1 VVFRRLHLIV
11 KPILGVIMIKND
23 ISTSYLKNCI
33 LNGRD
38 GEIIFSMD
46 EKFQISP
53 HLDGYAIIPIEEYKK
68 LSQLDIGT
76 KKT

>member
-1 VVFRRLHLIV
+1 
-11 KPILGVIMIKND
+11 MIKNS
-23 ISTSYLKNCI
+23 ISTSYVKNCL

-46 EKFQISP
+46 KKFQISP
-53 HLDGYAIIPIEEYKK
+53 HLDGYAIIPKEEHER